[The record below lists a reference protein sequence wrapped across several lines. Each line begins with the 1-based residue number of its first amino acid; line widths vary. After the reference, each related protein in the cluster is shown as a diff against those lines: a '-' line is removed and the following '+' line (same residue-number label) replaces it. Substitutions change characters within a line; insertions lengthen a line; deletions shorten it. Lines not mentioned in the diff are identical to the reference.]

1 MYIISNQR
9 KHIVIYLLT
18 YTSFV
23 NRKHGWN
30 KSFFDMMPI
39 KNTANMVQKNV
50 LFFSLTAKRNTLW
63 WCYWALAEGKML
75 LLVISFKGK
84 KEKIIQKLDD
94 LKGFVI
100 KSSIDWMNN
109 WCWGYLVKLSQRN
122 LMLRIL
128 FFQLMHFNP
137 TGPMKSRPS
146 SMETREKSS

>member
-1 MYIISNQR
+1 
-9 KHIVIYLLT
+9 
-18 YTSFV
+18 
-23 NRKHGWN
+23 
-30 KSFFDMMPI
+30 MMPI
-39 KNTANMVQKNV
+39 KSTANMVQKNV

-109 WCWGYLVKLSQRN
+109 
-122 LMLRIL
+122 
-128 FFQLMHFNP
+128 
-137 TGPMKSRPS
+137 
-146 SMETREKSS
+146 